1 MESQNS
7 RTFRTMA
14 YHMARVG
21 CSDTCEVGIQ
31 QLQFQC
37 AIIALMTEKKI
48 LFPGSIIRV
57 AILTLN
63 AIPTL
68 LPFLPLQVIW
78 IIIAKHRLRKRKGI
92 VDGAGTLSKVASLGG
107 RERVTGGGGR
117 AQTER
122 TRAWR
127 NHPSRSAPG
136 WKTKTHRGG
145 MLLGRSLLC
154 QLQRGIRWRLRTSVL
169 WAGCLTRCGKGSS
182 RRTAIRTTRSPSR
195 RPAGRCARAH
205 PTTCHTPSR
214 RGPR

>member
-1 MESQNS
+1 
-7 RTFRTMA
+7 
-14 YHMARVG
+14 MARVG

-37 AIIALMTEKKI
+37 AIIGFDDREKDS
-48 LFPGSIIRV
+48 LSRLHNSRCDSHVECNSYSPSFFAS
-57 AILTLN
+57 ACDLDN
-63 AIPTL
+63 YC
-68 LPFLPLQVIW
+68 Q
-78 IIIAKHRLRKRKGI
+78 LRKRKGI

-145 MLLGRSLLC
+145 MLLGRSLPC
-154 QLQRGIRWRLRTSVL
+154 QLQRGTRWRLRTSVL

-195 RPAGRCARAH
+195 RPAG
-205 PTTCHTPSR
+205 SSDR
-214 RGPR
+214 R

>member
-1 MESQNS
+1 MVQNEIKTVFHGTKLADGIPKFPELSERGISHGESWL
-7 RTFRTMA
+7 
-14 YHMARVG
+14 
-21 CSDTCEVGIQ
+21 Q
-31 QLQFQC
+31 QHVRSWN
-37 AIIALMTEKKI
+37 TT
-48 LFPGSIIRV
+48 V
-57 AILTLN
+57 AI
-63 AIPTL
+63 PMRH
-68 LPFLPLQVIW
+68 
-78 IIIAKHRLRKRKGI
+78 HRDDDREKDSRKGL

-154 QLQRGIRWRLRTSVL
+154 QLQSGIRWRLRTSVL

-195 RPAGRCARAH
+195 RPAGSSDR
-205 PTTCHTPSR
+205 SR
-214 RGPR
+214 RTSVGT